1 MITTESNTERLMNAL
16 INKMETMDNSLGEL
30 KSENRELKKMLLNPA
45 QLLKRAGFVST
56 TTPFA
61 EDVNVDPFRGDMG
74 LGDATLLK
82 NDGGIGIAEMSSED
96 IHDMTWDEIHEMA
109 EQSRDVDVVN

>member
-1 MITTESNTERLMNAL
+1 MTTESNTERLMNAL
-16 INKMETMDNSLGEL
+16 INKMETMDYSLDEL
-30 KSENRELKKMLLNPA
+30 RSENRELKKMMLNPG

-56 TTPFA
+56 TTPLT
-61 EDVNVDPFRGDMG
+61 EDVSIDPFRGDMG

-96 IHDMTWDEIHEMA
+96 IHEMTWDEIHEIA
-109 EQSRDVDVVN
+109 EQSKETDVVL